1 MSTSMI
7 AGGVALIAAFGLVV
21 TLGGLS
27 LLSGALHFL
36 FARPRLEILKAKN
49 KDTGFAF
56 GFKWDSAREPATFD
70 KVKIR
75 LFNPFGSP
83 TQVEISQEFRGQGS
97 TFATEVDFGVG
108 MRTFWDAKG
117 LNQATV
123 QIELTSLRDGVTQQ
137 FEMKGQQFK
146 IKVLGAKGS
155 VDEFNEK
162 YKIVKEKPLFQT
174 VERSFIAE
182 PIAATNPTLKIAT
195 NPLYTAD
202 FAAAAAPA
210 AGGAA
215 ADTFAV
221 SKVWIEPGCI
231 VCDACEGIFPEV
243 FDVQDETCVIR
254 PDAPLTNGLLI
265 QEAAEACPVEVIK
278 FTKAS

>member
-7 AGGVALIAAFGLVV
+7 AGGIALIAAFGLVV

-36 FARPRLEILKAKN
+36 FARPKLEILRAKN

-56 GFKWDSAREPATFD
+56 ALKWDSSREPATFD

-75 LFNPFGSP
+75 LFNPFGNP
-83 TQVEISQEFRGQGS
+83 TQVDISQEFRGQSS

-108 MRTFWDAKG
+108 MKTFWDAKG

-123 QIELTSLRDGVTQQ
+123 QIEITSLRDGVTQQ

-155 VDEFNEK
+155 VEDFNEK
-162 YKIVKEKPLFQT
+162 NKIVKVKPLFQT

-182 PIAATNPTLKIAT
+182 PLAATNPTLKLAT
-195 NPLYTAD
+195 NPLFAAD

-210 AGGAA
+210 AAAGAA
-215 ADTFAV
+215 TFSV

-231 VCDACEGIFPEV
+231 VCDACEGIYPEV
-243 FDVQDETCVIR
+243 FEVQDETCVIR
-254 PDAPLTNGLLI
+254 ADAPLSNGLLI

-278 FTKAS
+278 FTKAG